1 MCQGYWKHKL
11 SRLRDC
17 DSNCRCC
24 NYVRLQCNFFL
35 MSLPVSLCSLQI
47 LKWQRKVS
55 SGSSQSQA
63 TGHHFSVACILCNR
77 TRMKVTHLS
86 IPTSPK
92 PRMWV
97 LALTKIHLQA
107 GSVWFWNQVAQMS
120 CIVVQQTQHHWN
132 QHHHLCVLV
141 WVAHCKSV
149 PVLQDWPICLQNNEI
164 SVLSEWASYCSHPLS
179 VNCLVFTKW

>member
-1 MCQGYWKHKL
+1 MCPPSPKVNGNLLLLKVVSFFIWWSQIACEQLGEFTLVIVLSVCQGYWKHKL

-24 NYVRLQCNFFL
+24 NYVRLQCNLFL

-63 TGHHFSVACILCNR
+63 IGHHFSVACILCNR

-107 GSVWFWNQVAQMS
+107 GSVWFRNQVAQMS
-120 CIVVQQTQHHWN
+120 CIVVQQT
-132 QHHHLCVLV
+132 
-141 WVAHCKSV
+141 
-149 PVLQDWPICLQNNEI
+149 
-164 SVLSEWASYCSHPLS
+164 
-179 VNCLVFTKW
+179 